1 MVKLNN
7 IAFDYLLLVSQDNLW
22 LRCGFYC
29 YQRGKMAFIP
39 LLCPTP
45 PCACE
50 IQGSSFSSAVTS
62 RAGYKPSLELSPS
75 SQMDLDVLYQCWDV
89 PANIPFTFHFKTT
102 SKADSLLCVTL
113 SAPIQ
118 STHLRL
124 NSTTCFWMKIGL
136 VICLP
141 TVWYV
146 KIVLFTCLEFLKY
159 KDLKK

>member
-22 LRCGFYC
+22 LRCSFYC
-29 YQRGKMAFIP
+29 YQREDGIYSFAVSNSP
-39 LLCPTP
+39 LCLWNPRKFLQLCSN
-45 PCACE
+45 
-50 IQGSSFSSAVTS
+50 QQ
-62 RAGYKPSLELSPS
+62 AGYKPSLELSPS
-75 SQMDLDVLYQCWDV
+75 SQMDLHVLYQCWNV
-89 PANIPFTFHFKTT
+89 PANIPFTFHFKTI

-113 SAPIQ
+113 SAPIH

-159 KDLKK
+159 KD